1 MNLYE
6 KTLSQE
12 IVYTGDYLTFTKV
25 KVQLPDGNE
34 ANWDIIKHP
43 GACGIIP
50 FVDEN
55 HIILIRLFRIS
66 IDKVIYEIPAGKLSS
81 DESPENCAY
90 RELEEETG
98 YQASSLFHIGTV
110 AIVPG
115 YCDELLYIYKATNL
129 SLSKK
134 HEDFDEFTEVE
145 IFTLE
150 EVKNMIKSGEIIDA
164 KTITALAYTMIM
176 DNY

>member
-1 MNLYE
+1 M
-6 KTLSQE
+6 
-12 IVYTGDYLTFTKV
+12 
-25 KVQLPDGNE
+25 
-34 ANWDIIKHP
+34 P
-43 GACGIIP
+43 GSMAWP
-50 FVDEN
+50 
-55 HIILIRLFRIS
+55 
-66 IDKVIYEIPAGKLSS
+66 
-81 DESPENCAY
+81 SPSTSRGSNA
-90 RELEEETG
+90 
-98 YQASSLFHIGTV
+98 ASG
-110 AIVPG
+110 A
-115 YCDELLYIYKATNL
+115 YKATNL

>member
-1 MNLYE
+1 MNLSE
-6 KTLSQE
+6 KTLSEE
-12 IVYTGDYLTFTKV
+12 IVYEGDYLTYTKV

-34 ANWDIIKHP
+34 ANRDIIKHP

-50 FVDEN
+50 FIDEN
-55 HIILIRLFRIS
+55 HIILIKQFRKS
-66 IDKVIYEIPAGKLSS
+66 INKVIYEIPAGKLSLS
-81 DESPENCAY
+81 ETPENCAY

-98 YQASSLFHIGTV
+98 YRAKSLFHLGTV

-115 YCDELLYIYKATNL
+115 YCDELATNL
-129 SLSKK
+129 SLAEK

-150 EVKNMIKSGEIIDA
+150 QVKNMIKNGEIIDA
-164 KTITALAYTMIM
+164 KTITALAYTLI
-176 DNY
+176 